1 MILSET
7 SLVVGSPKIAFTC
20 SFDAP
25 SWILSKFSRAS
36 FEPDKAVEILELLQ
50 PVNPAAK
57 RNRITNDERNCSR
70 NIYFAI
76 TAFVFAPTWRS
87 GFKEYCGD
95 RTGIYSLVPSLRAKL
110 SKTSALSV
118 RTLFNSAS
126 ESRSMWYNPKSLA
139 GENFKPHSRLEV
151 ILQQT

>member
-95 RTGIYSLVPSLRAKL
+95 RTGIYSWFQA
-110 SKTSALSV
+110 
-118 RTLFNSAS
+118 F
-126 ESRSMWYNPKSLA
+126 ERSFRKRPRSQFGPFSIPHPNRGRCGTIRNHWPARISNPI
-139 GENFKPHSRLEV
+139 RDWR
-151 ILQQT
+151 